1 MALQALDA
9 TVRRIP
15 RRKRRRRASDE
26 GLPFTPE
33 SLLALLDRHEPG
45 VRRHMDRTADLCRK
59 VGEHL
64 GLSDRVIE
72 LAVKTGAVHDVGKL
86 VLPREL
92 LSKRGPLND
101 VERKV
106 LRQHPIAAQQLLE
119 CVPETRGVAG
129 IVRATHER
137 YDGFGYPDGLR
148 GKAIPLPARIVAVCD
163 AFDAMTQERSYRRP
177 MPIRD
182 AVRELWRGAGGQFDP
197 KVTAALCDVLHG
209 DC

>member
-1 MALQALDA
+1 MALQVLET

-15 RRKRRRRASDE
+15 RLKRRRSASED
-26 GLPFTPE
+26 GLPLTPE
-33 SLLALLDRHEPG
+33 SLLALLDSHEPG
-45 VRRHMDRTADLCRK
+45 VRRHMDRTAELCRK
-59 VGEHL
+59 VGERL
-64 GLSDRVIE
+64 GLSERVTE
-72 LAVKTGAVHDVGKL
+72 LTVRAGALHEVGKL

-92 LSKRGPLND
+92 LSKRRPLDEN
-101 VERKV
+101 ERKL
-106 LRQHPIAAQQLLE
+106 LRQHPVAGQQLLD
-119 CVPETRGVAG
+119 CGPETRGVAG

-163 AFDAMTQERSYRRP
+163 AFDAMTHDRSYRRA

-197 KVTAALCDVLHG
+197 KVTGALCEVLHA